1 MVHENIEKIRK
12 HKGVTKTHIAK
23 HLGLSLQGY
32 RHIANGTTR
41 LDVERLRK
49 ISEVL
54 DVETSIFFDEQL
66 TDSVIYNHFSNN

>member
-12 HKGVTKTHIAK
+12 FKGVTKTHIAK

-41 LDVERLRK
+41 LDVERLKK
-49 ISEVL
+49 ISEIL
-54 DVETSIFFDEQL
+54 DVDTAIFFDEKL
-66 TDSVIYNHFSNN
+66 TESVISNQGLCG

>member
-32 RHIANGTTR
+32 RHIANGATR

-54 DVETSIFFDEQL
+54 NVETSIFFDEKL
-66 TDSVIYNHFSNN
+66 TESVICNRFLND